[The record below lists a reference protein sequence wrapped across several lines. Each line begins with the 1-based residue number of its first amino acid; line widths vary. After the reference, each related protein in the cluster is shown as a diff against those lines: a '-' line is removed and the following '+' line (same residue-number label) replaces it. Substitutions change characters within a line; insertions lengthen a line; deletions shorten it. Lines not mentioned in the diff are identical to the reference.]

1 MPTPLA
7 GSMRAAATRAAAA
20 AVLLAASAGAVTYE
34 TLSLGSCV
42 ANVNLIIPSN
52 PTSLIVAFHGSGD
65 DADGLEQLLM
75 TGILLDEEDFSDD
88 EREDIYAREEAEAL
102 LEARG
107 VMLAVA
113 NGHESECWIFG
124 EGRFWYATSTCCSCF
139 HAGVC
144 DQDDDRMQLDS
155 DYARFLAIRLYQTY
169 ATLDPR
175 RLFVYGFS
183 NGGVL
188 AQRVACDHADLFAG
202 VWSQAGALVA
212 GAGDYTDLADNAYC
226 SPSSPIHV
234 VNEHAVGDS
243 AIPYDGGSVSALVE
257 SLTDWCGVDA
267 PDDYEGNAVG
277 ALATFSAWA
286 NHNCDDA
293 SLPAGGDGM
302 DAGAWDAYVDARSG
316 AERDWIDKYVPE
328 NADYD
333 DEGED
338 EDEAE
343 DVLAADA
350 AGAPDTTLVEA
361 TGCVAGGSAT
371 LAMVDRRAGQESEIP
386 NFKGSSLSR
395 FLLVLA
401 DFWTSNRLSERSRS
415 VDAFPGTRARE
426 TLTLKRL

>member
-7 GSMRAAATRAAAA
+7 GTMRA
-20 AVLLAASAGAVTYE
+20 AVLLAASARAVTYE

-169 ATLDPR
+169 GTLDPR

-401 DFWTSNRLSERSRS
+401 DFWTSGHLSERFRS
-415 VDAFPGTRARE
+415 VSVVPGTRARG
-426 TLTLKRL
+426 TAKLKRR